1 MGNKLGRLSAQ
12 SGQNFRRLM
21 RGLGPFLAVGMF
33 LSARKKADVP
43 RLVFHQGE
51 L

>member
-21 RGLGPFLAVGMF
+21 RGLGPFLIETGV
-33 LSARKKADVP
+33 LTEQKASGNYLLTACVS
-43 RLVFHQGE
+43 
-51 L
+51 